1 MISTLTINTA
11 IDRLLFIE
19 SFYKNSTNRIKRTVD
34 VLGGKGTHVSLNL
47 CQLSMNSRCFGIAMG
62 ETGKRI
68 IHTLQAHGNLDVQ
81 LLYVDR
87 GESRTNYAIIEDDHT
102 CTLVTEK
109 GGLVSRELCDELLNK
124 LEQELTAGDMLILS
138 GDASNTEVPFYYNRV
153 MERLKGRGI
162 RFLLDT
168 SSQNLIE
175 GIKAKPYLVKP
186 NVEELS
192 QVLGC
197 TIGSEVEILN
207 GMRCIA
213 AMGIEVVAV
222 SCGGEGSY
230 VLYQD
235 QVYRV
240 HPLTVQVINTIGCGD
255 AYIAG
260 LAYGLEKKMD
270 FETTLRIA
278 TSVSAATAE
287 SDLTVGF
294 DSTRAAA
301 LQSQVVITK
310 L

>member
-294 DSTRAAA
+294 DSARAAA

>member
-1 MISTLTINTA
+1 M
-11 IDRLLFIE
+11 FIE

-294 DSTRAAA
+294 DSARAAA

>member
-19 SFYKNSTNRIKRTVD
+19 SFCQNSTNRIKRVVD

-47 CQLSMNSRCFGIAMG
+47 SQLGMSSRCFGIAMG

-68 IHTLQAHGNLDVQ
+68 LHTLKAHENLDVR
-81 LLYVDR
+81 LLYVKK

-109 GGLVSRELCDELLNK
+109 GEVVSRELCEELLGK
-124 LEQELTAGDMLILS
+124 LEKELTAGDTLILS
-138 GDASNTEVPFYYNRV
+138 GDASNTEVPFFYNRV
-153 MERLKGRGI
+153 MERLEGRGI

-168 SSQNLIE
+168 SSRNLVE
-175 GIKAKPYLVKP
+175 GLKAKPYLVKP

-197 TIGSEVEILN
+197 PIGSEAEILS
-207 GMRCIA
+207 GMRRIA

-230 VLYQD
+230 VLYQG
-235 QVYRV
+235 QFYRV
-240 HPLTVQVINTIGCGD
+240 HPLTVQVLNTIGCGD
-255 AYIAG
+255 AYLSG
-260 LAYGLEKKMD
+260 LAYGLEIKAD

-278 TSVSAATAE
+278 TAVSAATAE

-294 DSTRAAA
+294 DPARAAA